1 MNKYIIFLTVTSFLN
16 LSGIRA
22 QSLPL
27 IPQPASMKQG
37 VGEFLITAD
46 TRIVLKTDSDEI
58 KKACDLFLEVVNRS
72 SGLNIGYA
80 ASSQSA
86 VLVELDPGIAHSEGY
101 NLKVSPQQITVRA
114 RTAAGIF
121 YAFQTLRQL
130 LPPEIESQT
139 LITSRTWQIPAVE
152 ISDAPRFV
160 YRGLMLDVVRHF
172 FPVDDLKRYID
183 LMAMYKYNYLHLHLT
198 DDQGWR
204 IEINNYPE
212 LQYVS
217 AWRRETM
224 VGTLNDEPRRYD
236 GMRYGGYYRQSELKN
251 LVQYAADRHI
261 TIIPEIEMPGHATA
275 ALAAYPELSCSGGS
289 FEVAREWGIFNNVY
303 CPKEETFEFLERVLH
318 EVMNIFPGKYI
329 HLGGDECVKE
339 RWQQSEYCYNLK
351 LQNGLHSNE
360 QLQTWF
366 IRRIAH
372 YVNAHGRQIIGWDE
386 ILDGGDIPGAT
397 VMSWRGEQ
405 GGSKAAQN
413 GYDAIMT
420 PHRYCYF
427 DYYQWRNRNR
437 EPLAAPGYL
446 PLSMV
451 YTYNPV
457 PKDITEQQAKHIL
470 GVQGNLWTEYVTEKR
485 QLEYMAYPR
494 ACALSEVGWTPLEL
508 KSYDHFLF
516 RLREHSKRLEIL
528 NVNFARHFLG
538 TM

>member
-1 MNKYIIFLTVTSFLN
+1 
-16 LSGIRA
+16 
-22 QSLPL
+22 
-27 IPQPASMKQG
+27 MKQG
-37 VGEFLITAD
+37 VGEFLMTSD
-46 TRIVLKTDSDEI
+46 TRIVLKTNSDEI

-80 ASSQSA
+80 ASSRSA

-101 NLKVSPQQITVRA
+101 NLKVSPQRITVRA

-139 LITSRTWQIPAVE
+139 LITSRAWQIPAVE
-152 ISDAPRFV
+152 ISDAPRFA

-204 IEINNYPE
+204 IEINSYPE

-224 VGTLNDEPRRYD
+224 AGSLNDEPRRYD
-236 GMRYGGYYRQSELKN
+236 GVRYGGYYRQSELKN
-251 LVQYAADRHI
+251 LVRYAADRHI

-275 ALAAYPELSCSGGS
+275 ALAAYPELSCSGGP
-289 FEVAREWGIFNNVY
+289 FEVAREWGIFKNVY

-351 LQNGLHSNE
+351 LQNGLHSDE

-366 IRRIAH
+366 IRRIAY
-372 YVNAHGRQIIGWDE
+372 YVNARGRQIIGWDE

-405 GGSKAAQN
+405 GGSKAAQK

-427 DYYQWRNRNR
+427 DYYQWRNRNS

-457 PKDITEQQAKHIL
+457 PKDITGQQTKHIL
-470 GVQGNLWTEYVTEKR
+470 GVQGNLWTEYITGKR

-538 TM
+538 AM